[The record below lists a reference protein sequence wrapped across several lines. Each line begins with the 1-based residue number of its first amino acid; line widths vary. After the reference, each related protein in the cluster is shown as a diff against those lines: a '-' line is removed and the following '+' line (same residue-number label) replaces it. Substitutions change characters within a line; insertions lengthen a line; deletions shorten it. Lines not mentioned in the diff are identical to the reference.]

1 MRIVFMGTP
10 DFAIPCLK
18 SLLQARNEVVGV
30 YCRPDKEVG
39 RGRRLEASPVKR
51 FAADRELPVFQ
62 PVSLRRAE
70 AQAELADLAPD
81 AVVVAAY
88 GVLLPKGVLETPRLG
103 CLNVHPSLL
112 PRNRGPAPVVTTI
125 LEGDEVSGVTV
136 MLLDEG
142 MDTGPLLAQ
151 RQEAV
156 RADDTAPGLTRR
168 LFAQGAELL
177 LDILPRWSAGAI
189 EAIPQDEALA
199 TTTRR
204 ITKENGILD
213 WSAGAEDLCR
223 RVRGYEPWPGTYTF
237 WQGKQL
243 KVLAARPGKEQ
254 ATAPIGT
261 VVRAKEGAAV
271 VTGEGLF
278 IPDQVQLEGRRS
290 ATTRE
295 FLLGHPEFV
304 GAKLPS

>member
-10 DFAIPCLK
+10 DFAIPCLER
-18 SLLQARNEVVGV
+18 LLQAGHEVVGV
-30 YCRPDKEVG
+30 YCRPDKEIG
-39 RGRRLEASPVKR
+39 RGRRLEAPPIKR
-51 FAADRELPVFQ
+51 FAAERELPVFQ
-62 PVSLRRAE
+62 PVSLRREE

-81 AVVVAAY
+81 VVVVAAY
-88 GVLLPKGVLETPRLG
+88 GVLLPKAVLETPPLG

-112 PRNRGPAPVVTTI
+112 PRHRGPAPVVTAI
-125 LEGDEVSGVTV
+125 LEGEGVTGV
-136 MLLDEG
+136 TIMLLDEG

-151 RQEAV
+151 RREAV

-168 LFAQGAELL
+168 LFVQGAELL
-177 LDILPRWSAGAI
+177 VETLPRWVAGGI
-189 EAIPQDEALA
+189 EAVPQDEALV

-204 ITKENGILD
+204 ITKEDGVLD

-254 ATAPIGT
+254 ASVPRGT
-261 VVRAKEGAAV
+261 VVRANDGAAV

-278 IPDQVQLEGRRS
+278 ILDQVQLEGRRS
-290 ATTRE
+290 ATIRE
-295 FLLGHPEFV
+295 FLQGHPTFV
-304 GAKLPS
+304 GGQLPS